1 MSSHLSGQEIS
12 KDLPVTTRVLIVLGN
27 QVCRPSPS
35 TTSLRI
41 SLNLVCSLL
50 LLHQFLPFF
59 VICLEILGN
68 PTCESL
74 VENIMLVSW
83 VCDHVEVIVQG
94 RAVLK
99 PIAIVMRALVNAC
112 NQTKVD
118 SGFLAASVVAS
129 STVTRT

>member
-1 MSSHLSGQEIS
+1 
-12 KDLPVTTRVLIVLGN
+12 
-27 QVCRPSPS
+27 
-35 TTSLRI
+35 
-41 SLNLVCSLL
+41 
-50 LLHQFLPFF
+50 
-59 VICLEILGN
+59 LEILGN